1 MTTTGLPY
9 QTFAATTT
17 VFVGADA
24 DIIARPSTS
33 DWPHGVIIR
42 DRDKHTILDLCLTPE
57 AVADLYGVLAALMVD
72 PDPAPWAAR
81 DLAHL
86 AAGPDP
92 LVVT

>member
-1 MTTTGLPY
+1 MSDLPY

-24 DIIARPSTS
+24 DITTRHSTS
-33 DWPHGVIIR
+33 PWPHSVIIR
-42 DRDKHTILDLCLTPE
+42 GHDKHILLDLCLTSKG
-57 AVADLYGVLAALMVD
+57 VADLYGVLAALMVD